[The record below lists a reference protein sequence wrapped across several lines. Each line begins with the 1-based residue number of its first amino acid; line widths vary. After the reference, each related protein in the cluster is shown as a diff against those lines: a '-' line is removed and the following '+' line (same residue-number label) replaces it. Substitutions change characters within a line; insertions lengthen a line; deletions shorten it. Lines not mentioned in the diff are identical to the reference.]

1 MKAVAVL
8 GDKGGTTK
16 TATTH
21 LLCLGAYLHGI
32 PAAYV
37 LTDPTRKVRGEG
49 RPYAV
54 LDGRLPEQLALIF
67 DSSRSNLNGWLFIDG
82 GGNRPDFDVEVAR
95 NCDLPVIPFRASEE
109 DIDTVARSLTASTQR
124 ACRCVAD
131 QYIRHQRRTV
141 SSRRALLGK
150 AFPQRII
157 HPPIPFVNS
166 ISDLL
171 SANLGSPSTA
181 VRQAAQAG
189 PLRLFRS
196 ISMFMSNRTRRR
208 KRSARDRCEGWMC
221 STAFVLTPPSVIY

>member
-1 MKAVAVL
+1 MKVVGIL

-16 TATTH
+16 TASTH

-37 LTDPTRKVRGEG
+37 LTDPARKVRGEG

-67 DSSRSNLNGWLFIDG
+67 ESSRSNLNGWLFIDG

-95 NCDLPVIPFRASEE
+95 NCDLPIIPFRASEE
-109 DIDTVARSLTASTQR
+109 DIDTVARTLTAIPNALAWPSAWPTNSF
-124 ACRCVAD
+124 AINAA
-131 QYIRHQRRTV
+131 QY
-141 SSRRALLGK
+141 LLDGLGQ
-150 AFPQRII
+150 AFPQRIM

-171 SANLGSPSTA
+171 TANLGSPSSA
-181 VRQAAQAG
+181 VRQTARKAFATLQEYFDVHASRSDSDAAEEA
-189 PLRLFRS
+189 L
-196 ISMFMSNRTRRR
+196 
-208 KRSARDRCEGWMC
+208 SA
-221 STAFVLTPPSVIY
+221 